1 MSPEETPAETI
12 KQLQVRLAAAE
23 AMIEM
28 QKIAAPKNMANT
40 MQDLVGELNAEN
52 EAAKILVDKLK
63 KELIAERATSSLLR
77 REKEQLEQLEFQ
89 LEAAEEFMN
98 LHQKAAQ
105 QKRATT
111 TSGVQVLTALV
122 GELNAEKAVAQIL
135 VEKLTKELIA
145 EKATSSLLRTETSN

>member
-40 MQDLVGELNAEN
+40 MQDLVGELNVKN

-63 KELIAERATSSLLR
+63 KELIAERATSLL
-77 REKEQLEQLEFQ
+77 
-89 LEAAEEFMN
+89 
-98 LHQKAAQ
+98 
-105 QKRATT
+105 
-111 TSGVQVLTALV
+111 
-122 GELNAEKAVAQIL
+122 
-135 VEKLTKELIA
+135 
-145 EKATSSLLRTETSN
+145 